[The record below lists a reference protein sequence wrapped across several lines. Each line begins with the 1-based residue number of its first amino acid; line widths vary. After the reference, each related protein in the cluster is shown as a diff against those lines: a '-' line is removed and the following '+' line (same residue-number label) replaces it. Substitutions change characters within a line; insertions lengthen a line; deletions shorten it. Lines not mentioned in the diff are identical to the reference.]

1 MNYVLQNNESIFLLE
16 GDNLMKILKFIGI
29 IIFSILCVG
38 VMFISEHKSWV
49 TIGSITGIFLGLAIP
64 EIKSL
69 AEDLTDN
76 TNWKTSQRKLLRGDI
91 VKKDSIEI
99 GRAHV

>member
-1 MNYVLQNNESIFLLE
+1 
-16 GDNLMKILKFIGI
+16 MKILKFIGI

-91 VKKDSIEI
+91 VKKIALYEFLLRTSLESKWVINI
-99 GRAHV
+99 Y

>member
-49 TIGSITGIFLGLAIP
+49 TIGCITGIFLGLAIP
-64 EIKSL
+64 EI
-69 AEDLTDN
+69 
-76 TNWKTSQRKLLRGDI
+76 
-91 VKKDSIEI
+91 
-99 GRAHV
+99 